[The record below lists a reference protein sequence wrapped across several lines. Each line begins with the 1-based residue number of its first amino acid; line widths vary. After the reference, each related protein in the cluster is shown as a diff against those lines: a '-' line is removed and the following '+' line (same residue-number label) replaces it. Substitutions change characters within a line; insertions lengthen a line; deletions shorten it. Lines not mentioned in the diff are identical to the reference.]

1 MRRKAKPELLGIH
14 GIVFRSADPPAD
26 ARRWTELTGLTTL
39 RKTRREIVL
48 GGPELF
54 IVLRRATRTSAE
66 GLEEIHLAV
75 KDIALTRRKSSP
87 DPLGGD
93 SWRKHLSDIELVMRQ
108 FRRPPAPAWR
118 RKRR

>member
-1 MRRKAKPELLGIH
+1 VRRKAKPELLGIH

-26 ARRWTELTGLTTL
+26 ARRWTEITGLEPL
-39 RKTRREIVL
+39 RRTRREIVL

-54 IVLRRATRTSAE
+54 VVVRKATPRSVE
-66 GLEEIHLAV
+66 GLEEVHLAV
-75 KDIALTRRKSSP
+75 EDIGVTRRKASP

-93 SWRKHLSDIELVMRQ
+93 SWKKRLSGFDLVMRQ
-108 FRRPPAPAWR
+108 FRRPPARIWR